1 MRVPFSWLRE
11 FCPTALPVDR
21 VADALTAQGVEVE
34 RILRPWADL
43 EGVVVARVLDV
54 RDHPRA
60 DRLCLATIEAA
71 GTERTVVVGV
81 RNFRDGD
88 LVPYAPPGARLPELD
103 APLERREIRGESSD
117 GMLCSPKELG
127 ISGDHSGILVLDEAF
142 AAGEDVKRVLGL
154 EDEVIDIEVAPNRPD
169 LLSIVGV
176 AREVAAGTGE
186 DLLLPTAADVREGEE
201 KAADVATVEVVD
213 RERCPRYLAR
223 AVRGVRMAPSPISA
237 QVRLTAAGMRPLANV
252 VDATNYVMLETGQP
266 MHPFDL
272 ALLAGPGIV
281 VRRAEEGEGLV
292 TLDGVERALDQDDLL
307 IADRQKAVAI
317 AGVMGGAS
325 SEVSD
330 STSDV
335 LLESAT
341 FEATGIL
348 RTARRLGL
356 RTEASIR
363 FERGTDPEAV
373 ALAAAR
379 AAGLIAAWSGG
390 SVLAGEIDVGEAPRR
405 RTASVRPSRASVLL
419 GYELTDTMV
428 SDALARL
435 RLQATIGDDD
445 VTVEVPG
452 FRVDLVREA
461 DLIEEVGRVIGYE
474 RVPAPVRGAP
484 QAGGLRRDQRVRR
497 RIRDLLASAGL
508 YEISSSSFVSA
519 TDLELFEDARRH
531 GVRIANPISEREDLL
546 RTSLL
551 PGLLDAARRNVAQ
564 RAGPVRLFEI
574 GSTFLAGEPDP
585 EETQRVAAL
594 LTGPASDRWP
604 REDRELDFLDA
615 KGALEHLLS
624 GLGIEPWSLS
634 ELTFAPFHPGRST
647 EVILP
652 ERPPA
657 GELAE
662 LHPSVAERLD
672 LPGRVAVFELRVAD
686 LVAAA
691 SEEVAFRPV
700 SRFPPIRRDL
710 AFSVGRDVPAEAVR
724 AGLVDAGGQL
734 LDRAVLFDVYEGDP
748 LPEDAKS
755 LAFSLE
761 FRAPDRTL
769 TDEEADRLVAAI
781 AERLARDLGA
791 ELRSS

>member
-1 MRVPFSWLRE
+1 VRVPFSWLRE
-11 FCPTALPVDR
+11 FCPTALSVEQ
-21 VADALTAQGVEVE
+21 VADVLTAQGVEVE
-34 RILRPWADL
+34 RLLRPWADL
-43 EGVVVARVLDV
+43 AGVVVARVLDV

-60 DRLCLATIEAA
+60 DRLCLATIEAG
-71 GTERTVVVGV
+71 GTEHGVVVGV
-81 RNFRDGD
+81 RNFRAGD
-88 LVPYAPPGARLPELD
+88 LVPYAPPGSRLPELD
-103 APLERREIRGESSD
+103 APLERRAIRGEASE

-127 ISGDHSGILVLDEAF
+127 ISGDHSGILVLDDAF
-142 AAGEDVKRVLGL
+142 AAGEDVKAVLRL
-154 EDEVIDIEVAPNRPD
+154 DEAVIDIEVAPNRPD
-169 LLSIVGV
+169 LLSVVGV
-176 AREVAAGTGE
+176 AREVAAATGE
-186 DLLLPTAADVREGEE
+186 DLLLPTADVREGEE
-201 KAADVATVEVVD
+201 KAADAATVEVVD

-223 AVRGVRMAPSPISA
+223 VVRGVRMGPSPMAA

-281 VRRAEEGEGLV
+281 VRRADDGERLV
-292 TLDGVERALDQDDLL
+292 TLDGVERALDADDLL
-307 IADRQKAVAI
+307 IADRQKAVAV

-325 SEVSD
+325 SEVSG
-330 STSDV
+330 STADV

-341 FEATGIL
+341 FEAKGVL
-348 RTARRLGL
+348 RTARRMGL

-373 ALAAAR
+373 ALAAGR
-379 AAGLIAAWSGG
+379 AAALIAAWSGG
-390 SVLAGEIDVGEAPRR
+390 TVLAGEIDVGEAPRR
-405 RTASVRPSRASVLL
+405 RTVSVRPRRASVLL

-435 RLQATIGDDD
+435 RLPATVGDDE
-445 VTVEVPG
+445 VSVEVPG
-452 FRVDLVREA
+452 FRVDLLREA
-461 DLIEEVGRVIGYE
+461 DLVEEVGRVIGYD
-474 RVPAPVRGAP
+474 RVPARVHGAP

-497 RIRDLLASAGL
+497 RIRELLAAAGL
-508 YEISSSSFVSA
+508 YEISSSSFVSGA
-519 TDLELFEDARRH
+519 DLELFEDARRH
-531 GVRIANPISEREDLL
+531 GVRIANPISERDDVL

-551 PGLLDAARRNVAQ
+551 PGLLEAARRNVAQ
-564 RAGPVRLFEI
+564 RTGPVRLFEI

-594 LTGPASDRWP
+594 MTGPASDRWP
-604 REDRELDFLDA
+604 SEDRGLDFLDA
-615 KGALEHLLS
+615 KGALERLLA
-624 GLGIEPWSLS
+624 GLGIERWSLS

-672 LPGRVAVFELRVAD
+672 LPGRVAVFELSVED
-686 LVAAA
+686 LVASA
-691 SEEVAFRPV
+691 SEKVAFRPV

-710 AFSVGRDVPAEAVR
+710 AFTVDRDVPAEAVR
-724 AGLVDAGGQL
+724 AALVDAGGEL
-734 LDRAVLFDVYEGDP
+734 VDRAVLFDVYEGDP
-748 LPEDAKS
+748 LPEDRKS
-755 LAFSLE
+755 LAFSVE

-769 TDEEADRLVAAI
+769 TDEEADGLVAVI
-781 AERLARDLGA
+781 VERLAGDLGA
-791 ELRSS
+791 ELRSG